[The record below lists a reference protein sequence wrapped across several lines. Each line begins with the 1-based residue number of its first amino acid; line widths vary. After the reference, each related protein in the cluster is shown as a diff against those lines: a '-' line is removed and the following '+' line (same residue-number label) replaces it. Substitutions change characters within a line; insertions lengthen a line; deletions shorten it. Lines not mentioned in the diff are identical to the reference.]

1 MLKWLKNY
9 FSRETEE
16 EHKDFFKIKLNE
28 NALVFTIDEE
38 NRMIIR
44 ISAQLLSKDNAQ
56 KMAEALFLLG
66 KGFYR
71 PQILEMFQEMSE
83 QDPSRAEFLSQVILY
98 WGVYLDKYKEET
110 YNNDG
115 PVVSPSKF
123 SQLVINPER

>member
-115 PVVSPSKF
+115 PVVSPTKF

>member
-1 MLKWLKNY
+1 MLNWFKGRFSSTTKEKNEDY
-9 FSRETEE
+9 FR
-16 EHKDFFKIKLNE
+16 IKLNE

-38 NRMIIR
+38 NRMTIK
-44 ISAQLLSKDNAQ
+44 ISAQLLSKENAQ

-71 PQILEMFQEMSE
+71 PQILQMFQEMAE
-83 QDPSRAEFLSQVILY
+83 DDPSRAEFLSQVILY
-98 WGVYLDKYKEET
+98 WGGYLDKYKDET

-115 PVVSPSKF
+115 PVVSPTKF